1 MNDTLKSNNMF
12 NRFTITALMFF
23 VILLACDKS
32 MTSSADAGTGKGGSM
47 ARFTIVGNY
56 LYLVDYS
63 NLEVYDIS
71 TGYALKKSNIF
82 IGFTIETIFPHND
95 KLFIGSRDGMFIYS
109 LADPKRPTKIG
120 AARHL
125 RSCDPVVANDSVSY
139 VTLRSGQACGV
150 ATDGLYI
157 YDIKDVTNPKLL
169 NLMQL
174 STPYGLGVK
183 DSVVFVC
190 RDTAGLTA
198 VSVKNPSA
206 PKELYTIK
214 DGEFIDVIPY
224 ENLLICYVKSGLL
237 LYDISNP
244 ARIMKVADLM
254 Y

>member
-1 MNDTLKSNNMF
+1 MITLKSSNMF
-12 NRFTITALMFF
+12 NRFSIGALMFF
-23 VILLACDKS
+23 LMLLSCDKS
-32 MTSSADAGTGKGGSM
+32 MNNSADAGTGTGGSM

-56 LYLVDYS
+56 LYVVDYS

-71 TGYALKKSNIF
+71 NGYALKKGSIF
-82 IGFTIETIFPHND
+82 IGFTIETIFPYND

-109 LADPKRPTKIG
+109 LQDPKRPAKIG

-150 ATDGLYI
+150 VTDGLYI
-157 YDIKDVTNPKLL
+157 YDIKDITNPKLL
-169 NLMQL
+169 KLMEL

-190 RDTAGLTA
+190 RDAAGLTA
-198 VSVKNPSA
+198 VNVKNPSN

-224 ENLLICYVKSGLL
+224 ENLLICYVKSGLM

-244 ARIMKVADLM
+244 GRIMKVADLM

>member
-1 MNDTLKSNNMF
+1 ML
-12 NRFTITALMFF
+12 NRFTTAAILFF
-23 VILLACDKS
+23 LILISCDKG
-32 MTSSADAGTGKGGSM
+32 MTSSADSGTGTGGSM

-71 TGYALKKSNIF
+71 LGYARKKSSVF
-82 IGFTIETIFPHND
+82 IGFMIETIFPYND

-109 LADPKRPTKIG
+109 LSDPKRPQKIG

-150 ATDGLYI
+150 VTDGLYI
-157 YDIKDVTNPKLL
+157 YDIKDISNPKLL

-174 STPYGLGVK
+174 STPYGLGLK

-190 RDTAGLTA
+190 RDAAGLTA
-198 VSVKNPSA
+198 VNVKNPSN

-237 LYDISNP
+237 LYDVSNP
-244 ARIMKVADLM
+244 ARIMKVANMM